1 MLHIYG
7 IKTCD
12 TCRKALKWLNEHGI
26 EHQWHDLRE
35 TPLTRPT
42 IGAWLKTVGEHS
54 LVNRRSTT
62 WRQLPAESRAAL
74 TSASA
79 ADLLLA
85 NPTLI
90 KRPVLVRG
98 REVRVG
104 FDEATRSWL

>member
-12 TCRKALKWLNEHGI
+12 TCRKARKWLEEEGV

-35 TPLTRPT
+35 TPLTRGRIET
-42 IGAWLKTVGEHS
+42 WLKAAGEKT

-74 TSASA
+74 TPASA

-90 KRPVLVRG
+90 KRPVFERDG
-98 REVRVG
+98 EVRVG
-104 FDEATRSWL
+104 FDETARSWL